1 MGFEYPTRTVPDT
14 MSKKDK
20 EAVCKKIGH
29 LIREGKP
36 PKQAAG
42 AAYGMKRAGKLTK
55 EGKYKKS

>member
-1 MGFEYPTRTVPDT
+1 MSFEYKTRTVPDT

-20 EAVCKKIGH
+20 KVVGKKIGH
-29 LIREGKP
+29 LIREGKS

-42 AAYGMKRAGKLTK
+42 AAYGMERAGKLTK

>member
-20 EAVCKKIGH
+20 EAVGKKIGH
-29 LIREGKP
+29 LIREGKS

-42 AAYGMKRAGKLTK
+42 AAYGMAR
-55 EGKYKKS
+55 KKS